1 MKVEEQSVGTTVR
14 EKPSRL
20 TAMVAALS
28 YEAKVAGALLGL
40 CYLVTL
46 LLILISMGVSE
57 RHELPGD
64 MLIIL
69 VLVLNSGTLIGVI
82 GGGVLFYKKQW
93 VAGLVIL
100 ASGLLFT
107 PFAANVLLFSN
118 WVFGG

>member
-1 MKVEEQSVGTTVR
+1 MNAEGQVTENGAGERSNK
-14 EKPSRL
+14 L
-20 TAMVAALS
+20 AALVAALS

-40 CYLVTL
+40 CYLAAL
-46 LLILISMGVSE
+46 LLPLISMGVSE

-64 MLIIL
+64 VLIIL
-69 VLVLNSGTLIGVI
+69 VPVLHSGTLIGVI

-93 VAGLVIL
+93 VVGLVVL

-107 PFAANVLLFSN
+107 PFAVNVLLFSN